1 MKKLTIKR
9 PKEKE
14 KFYDESFLRIYV
26 NDSFVGKIQQNDT
39 LEIETDKETIEIQAK
54 TFGYKSTKLKI
65 QVSENDEIEVIRNHN
80 IKNPLMI
87 TFILPLVFTVLY
99 NTKIYW
105 LRITAFALILIAFS
119 WLYYIYLKERKNAI
133 IINKIR

>member
-133 IINKIR
+133 IINETK

>member
-1 MKKLTIKR
+1 MKRLTIKR

-14 KFYDESFLRIYV
+14 KFYDESYLKIYI
-26 NDSFVGKIQQNDT
+26 NDSYVGKIQQNDA
-39 LEIETDKETIEIQAK
+39 LEIETDKEVIEIQAK
-54 TFGYKSTKLKI
+54 TFGYKSSKMKI
-65 QVSENDEIEVIRNHN
+65 QVNGNNEIEVIRNHN

-87 TFILPLVFTVLY
+87 TLILPLVFTVLY

-105 LRITAFALILIAFS
+105 LKVTALSLVVIAFG

-133 IINKIR
+133 IINEIR

>member
-14 KFYDESFLRIYV
+14 KFYDESFLKIYV

-39 LEIETDKETIEIQAK
+39 LEIETDKEIIEIQAK

-65 QVSENDEIEVIRNHN
+65 QVSKNDEIEVIRNHN

>member
-1 MKKLTIKR
+1 MKKITIKR

-14 KFYDESFLRIYV
+14 KFYDESYLKIYV

-39 LEIETDKETIEIQAK
+39 LEIETDKEIIEIQAK
-54 TFGYKSTKLKI
+54 IFGYKSTKQKI
-65 QVSENDEIEVIRNHN
+65 QVSGNDKIEVIRNHN
-80 IKNPLMI
+80 IKNPWMI

-105 LRITAFALILIAFS
+105 LRITAFALIIVAFS

-133 IINKIR
+133 IINEIR

>member
-39 LEIETDKETIEIQAK
+39 LEIETDKETIAIQAK

>member
-1 MKKLTIKR
+1 MKRLTIKR

-14 KFYDESFLRIYV
+14 KFYDESYLKIYV
-26 NDSFVGKIQQNDT
+26 NDFFVGKIQQDDA
-39 LEIETDKETIEIQAK
+39 LKIETDKEIIEIQAK

-65 QVSENDEIEVIRNHN
+65 QVNENNEIEVIRNHN

-105 LRITAFALILIAFS
+105 LEITALSLVIIAFS

-133 IINKIR
+133 IINEIR